1 MNPLK
6 LSKTSGNNNGDLP
19 AVPGDPR
26 SSINSQAFLT
36 QQLAIA
42 FALGIPAFL
51 LFCVMRKR
59 WDKLYNSLQ
68 DKRKSN
74 LPPLP
79 ESTFGWLTTV
89 FNVTDEQV
97 LQSAGLDAFV
107 FLSFFKMA
115 IKFLVA
121 ASLFGW
127 IVVAPINQYTGGSFT
142 LQPPKLNTD
151 GSQNSGLLWAY
162 VLFVYAFSGITC
174 YFLWKQTRN
183 ITDVRQKFLGHRNSI
198 TDRTVRIK
206 GVPGHLRSEESLR
219 NHIISLDIGEVTNV
233 VICRDWR
240 YLDGLVAE
248 RKRIL
253 RKLERY
259 WITHMNDGKKPKDL
273 DEMRAGISSREYLGS
288 ATEPLLHRT
297 SHRRPRIKLGFLGI
311 FGTSIDAIDHF
322 IDRLEDIDKEIKQA
336 RRRAYPPTAN
346 AFVTFE
352 NLASAQLAAQA
363 VLDSDPL
370 SVIAKPACA
379 PQDVV
384 WHNAHLSR
392 RKRALRSSIAFILS
406 AAIIVLWF
414 FPVGAIAA
422 ILNIDTLRKFLPGIA
437 GLLEKTTLGTMLVQG
452 FLPTLAF
459 VLFNALVPYLFDLIA
474 LHQGFVSRGDA
485 ELSVVSKNFFY
496 LFFNLFL
503 IFTVAGTLSN
513 LHAMAK
519 DTTQIPIM
527 LAASLPG
534 VAGFYVNLI
543 VLQGIG
549 VFPFRL
555 LQIGN
560 LFVYP
565 FIKIGA
571 KTPRDH
577 AKLEEAPVF
586 HYGFFLP
593 MPIMVFILCLVYSIL
608 EPKILIF
615 GLFYFVIGYFVHKYQ
630 LLYSME
636 HPHHSTGQAWM
647 MIIRRLVIGLVVF
660 QLTMSG
666 MLSLRKAF
674 QLSAAIL
681 PLVFTMVFVFYR
693 LIDQAFT
700 PLSQHI
706 SLESIHHPSEDDP
719 VVIQSRDPKEQYINP
734 NMVEDFEEMWA
745 AEYGTA

>member
-1 MNPLK
+1 MHPFKFPKSL
-6 LSKTSGNNNGDLP
+6 GDDNGDLP
-19 AVPGDPR
+19 TVPGDPR
-26 SSINSQAFLT
+26 SSINSQALLT
-36 QQLAIA
+36 QQLTIA
-42 FALGIPAFL
+42 FSLGIPAFL
-51 LFCVMRKR
+51 LFCIMRKR

-68 DKRKSN
+68 DKRKLD

-79 ESTFGWLTTV
+79 ESTFGWVMTV

-183 ITDVRQKFLGHRNSI
+183 ITDIRQRFLGHRNSI

-206 GVPGHLRSEESLR
+206 GVPKHLRSEESLR
-219 NHIISLDIGEVTNV
+219 NHITSLDIGDVTNV

-240 YLDGLVAE
+240 YLDGLVDE
-248 RKRIL
+248 RRMIL

-259 WITHMNDGKKPKDL
+259 WIIYINNGKTLQNL
-273 DEMRAGISSREYLGS
+273 DEMRAGISSRGYLDS
-288 ATEPLLHRT
+288 SREPLLSSRK
-297 SHRRPRIKLGFLGI
+297 RPRINLGFLGI
-311 FGTSIDAIDHF
+311 FGKSIDAIDYY
-322 IDRLEDIDKEIKQA
+322 IDRLQDLDKEIKQA
-336 RRRAYPPTAN
+336 RRKAYPPTAN

-384 WHNAHLSR
+384 WYHAHLSR
-392 RKRALRSSIAFILS
+392 RNRAFRSIIAFILS
-406 AAIIVLWF
+406 AAIVVLWF

-422 ILNIDTLRKFLPGIA
+422 ILNIDTLHKFLPGIA
-437 GLLEKTTLGTMLVQG
+437 DLLEKTTLGTMLVQG

-474 LHQGFVSRGDA
+474 VHQGFVSRGDA

-496 LFFNLFL
+496 LFFNFFL
-503 IFTVAGTLSN
+503 IFTVAGTISN

-549 VFPFRL
+549 AFPFRL

-577 AKLEEAPVF
+577 AKLEEAPLF

-593 MPIMVFILCLVYSIL
+593 MPIMIFILCLVYSIL

-615 GLFYFVIGYFVHKYQ
+615 GLLYFIIGYLVYKYQ

-647 MIIRRLVIGLVVF
+647 MIIRRLVVGLVVF

-706 SLESIHHPSEDDP
+706 SLESIHHPSEDET
-719 VVIQSRDPKEQYINP
+719 IISQARDPKEQYINP
-734 NMVEDFEEMWA
+734 NMVEDLEEIWA
-745 AEYGTA
+745 AEHGNV